1 MHETETLRVRDVMT
15 KTPLTID
22 PEVRL
27 AIAVAVMRE
36 RELRHLPVVDDT
48 GRLIGIVT
56 DRDLRSA
63 IFAPAF
69 AEYLSGEARRRLR
82 SLATT
87 LQNLRVQDVMTWD
100 AITIGPAAP
109 IAQAA
114 AVMTSARIGCLPVVD
129 GARLVGI
136 VTERDALKA
145 LASTLPSVR
154 GDDPDTYFW

>member
-1 MHETETLRVRDVMT
+1 MHDMEALCVRDVMT

-22 PEVRL
+22 PEAPL
-27 AIAVAVMRE
+27 ATAVAVMRE
-36 RELRHLPVVDDT
+36 RELRHLPVVDDA

-69 AEYLSGEARRRLR
+69 AEYLPGETRRRLR

-87 LQNLRVQDVMTWD
+87 LENLRVQDIMTWD
-100 AITIGPAAP
+100 AVTIGPAAP

-136 VTERDALKA
+136 VTERDTLRA
-145 LASTLPSVR
+145 LASTLSSVR
-154 GDDPDTYFW
+154 GADPDTYFW